1 MRWQRYEVMS
11 SIEETV
17 RFLAQYEGRAR
28 AVAGGTDLMVQM
40 REIEAREEHLTLL
53 DISRVEE
60 MRSIEESGS
69 FLLVGATVT
78 MAELA
83 ASPLVQSKAR
93 ALAQGAGWMGS
104 PQIRNVATIGGNVVN
119 AQPAADGNVPL
130 TALGAIA
137 HIASPE
143 GGREVAIGELCLG
156 VGTCAINPS
165 RELVTHF
172 KVPLCQAPR
181 QASAMQRMSK
191 RKAFTLPQLSAAVRI
206 ELNESGERF
215 DHVKIV
221 AAPVSPVPW
230 RAMRAEDALTGAPVE
245 MDAIKKAAALAR
257 EDASP
262 RDSLRGS
269 GEYRKEMVEVL
280 VRRALLDGLSQ
291 IDKVLYE

>member
-11 SIEETV
+11 SIQETMS
-17 RFLAQYEGRAR
+17 FLAQHKGKAR
-28 AVAGGTDLMVQM
+28 MVAGGTDLMVQIRAM
-40 REIEAREEHLTLL
+40 REPEEQTTLL

-60 MRSIEESGS
+60 MRSIVESGS
-69 FLLVGATVT
+69 FLLVGAAVT

-83 ASPLVQSKAR
+83 GSPLAQNKAK

-130 TALGAIA
+130 TALGATARIS
-137 HIASPE
+137 SPE
-143 GGREVAIGELCLG
+143 GRREVAIGELCLG
-156 VGTCAINPS
+156 VGTCSINPS

-172 KVPLCQAPR
+172 KIPLCQPPL
-181 QASAMQRMSK
+181 QASAMRRMSK
-191 RKAFTLPQLSAAVRI
+191 RKAFTLPQLSAAVRV
-206 ELNESGERF
+206 ELNESAEKFQR
-215 DHVKIV
+215 VKIV

-230 RAMRAEDALTGAPVE
+230 RAMRAEEALAGVPVT
-245 MDAIKKAAALAR
+245 MDAINAAAALAR

-269 GEYRKEMVEVL
+269 AEYRKEMVEVL
-280 VRRALLDGLSQ
+280 VRRALLDALSE
-291 IDKVLYE
+291 LGRAPRA